1 MRRRLG
7 SVAVVTTVL
16 AVLCA
21 CSGSPAAHRPTSP
34 APPSPSATAQDPA
47 SAPTPSRT
55 LATSPRP
62 KLPPVAGQLP
72 ALPVIAQGVSS
83 ANAAHM
89 FRGWDWDFRTMAQ
102 VFNTVSLLPGDP
114 HVVAAARQAGLAV
127 VLEFDY
133 KREFFAGQDISAKV
147 RAVAAQIRA
156 APGSVA
162 AVHVADRLNEK
173 YSAAEGLR
181 YLAATGGLLHQLV
194 PDVPVFVNTPD
205 WQLTCGIMGQASC
218 ASHGERFQYETDATL
233 NAFLDSGYVD
243 GLSIANNLKGF
254 DAAAQEAAWQRA
266 RTNWPEPI
274 KLWSTCSQLSF
285 GANRYDG
292 SPPAGAAAAA
302 YITAPV
308 RGGADGLALWAW
320 HQEYAGEVDTFL
332 DKDGST
338 NAVWDAMRVAVRGVG
353 G

>member
-1 MRRRLG
+1 VRRRLR
-7 SVAVVTTVL
+7 SVVVVTTVL
-16 AVLCA
+16 AALCA
-21 CSGSPAAHRPTSP
+21 CSGSSAADKPTSP
-34 APPSPSATAQDPA
+34 TARSSSPTAPDPTSTAPPSHTSARP
-47 SAPTPSRT
+47 
-55 LATSPRP
+55 PRP

-83 ANAAHM
+83 ANAAHV
-89 FRGWDWDFRTMAQ
+89 FRAWDWDFRTMSQ

-114 HVVAAARQAGLAV
+114 HVVAAARRAGLAV

-147 RAVAAQIRA
+147 RAVATQIRA

-173 YSAAEGLR
+173 YSAADGLR

-233 NAFLDSGYVD
+233 NAFLDSGDVD

-254 DAAAQEAAWQRA
+254 DAEAQKAAWQRA

-285 GANRYDG
+285 GAYRYDG
-292 SPPAGAAAAA
+292 SPPAAAAADA

-320 HQEYAGEVDTFL
+320 HQEYSGEVDTFL
-332 DKDGST
+332 DKDGSP
-338 NAVWDAMRVAVRGVG
+338 NAVWDAMREAVRGIG